1 MKNKA
6 DRPDTARDLRLKAE
20 AIARENSALSP
31 EAIAALSP
39 EEIRQKLHELQV
51 HQIELEMQNV
61 ELRAAQAELE
71 ESRARYFDLY
81 DLAPVGYCT
90 LSEQGLL
97 LEVNL
102 TAATLLGVARGMLVK
117 QPISRFILKE
127 DQDIYYLHRKKLFET
142 GEPQECELRLVK
154 PDGTAFWAHL
164 TATVARGRE
173 GAPVCRVVL
182 IDVTVRKRAEEAL
195 RDTLAEL
202 SAIYHNAPIAMLL
215 VDEDRRVRKV
225 NGISAAFA
233 NRPEEEMLGMSG
245 GEALRCLH
253 HLDDPQGCGFG
264 PACQTCIVRQTVMDT
279 FAHAQGRMNIEASLP
294 FPEGRTTV
302 VKCLQI
308 STAYL
313 EVAGEPRI
321 LVCVLDITSQKR
333 IEKDLLAAK
342 EQAEAANH
350 AKSEFLANMSHEIRT
365 PLNGIQGMLALLR
378 LSTLATEQKEHL
390 DLAFQSCHRLARLLT
405 DILDLSRVEA
415 GRLPILMEPF
425 NLTEAMRSVE
435 HMFRPTSRQ
444 TGVALDFHVDP
455 SIPDCLL
462 GDALRL
468 QQVINNFIG
477 NAFKFTVSGS
487 ISVAAH
493 HLPTTR
499 GGQSRVLFTVADTGC
514 GIPDDKLDGMFKPFT
529 QASGGFARSHQGAG
543 LGLAIC
549 KQLIDL
555 MGGAIAVD
563 SEVGRGTTV
572 YFRVAFERC
581 TALQT
586 DPDTRRTTPR
596 PAGERVGKRD
606 DLVAGAHVLVAEDDL
621 ISSLVCAR
629 LLRNIGATS
638 TVVADGRQALEAL
651 SREQFDL
658 VLMDVQM
665 PVMDG
670 VEATRTIRRGEVGE
684 SIKNI
689 PIVAMTAHAMSGDK
703 EKFLETGMDGYV
715 AKPVE
720 IEALLAAI
728 ADVMGKRGRR
738 R

>member
-1 MKNKA
+1 MKSKA
-6 DRPDTARDLRLKAE
+6 DRPDAASDLRLKAE
-20 AIARENSALSP
+20 AIARERSALT
-31 EAIAALSP
+31 ADDIADLSP

-61 ELRAAQAELE
+61 ELRAAQVELQD
-71 ESRARYFDLY
+71 SRERYFDLY
-81 DLAPVGYCT
+81 DLAPMGYCT

-97 LEVNL
+97 LEANL
-102 TAATLLGVARGMLVK
+102 TAATMLGVARGVLVK

-127 DQDIYYLHRKKLFET
+127 DQDLYYLHRKKLFET
-142 GEPQECELRLVK
+142 GAPQECELRLVK
-154 PDGTAFWAHL
+154 PDGATFWAHL
-164 TATVARGRE
+164 TATVALGRE
-173 GAPVCRVVL
+173 DAPVCRVVL
-182 IDVTVRKRAEEAL
+182 TDITQRRQAEEAL

-215 VDEDRRVRKV
+215 LDEDRRVRKV
-225 NGISAAFA
+225 NGLSAAFA
-233 NRPEEEMLGMSG
+233 KRAEEEMLGMRG

-253 HLDDPQGCGFG
+253 HLDVPQGCGFG

-313 EVAGEPRI
+313 EIAGEPRV
-321 LVCVLDITSQKR
+321 LVCVLDITDQKK

-365 PLNGIQGMLALLR
+365 PLNGIQGMLTLLK
-378 LSTLATEQKEHL
+378 LSVLDTEQNEHL
-390 DLAFQSCHRLARLLT
+390 DLAFQSCHRLARLLN

-415 GRLPILMEPF
+415 GRLPILVEPF
-425 NLTEAMRSVE
+425 NLTEALRSVE
-435 HMFRPTSRQ
+435 HLFRPTSRQ
-444 TGVALDFHVDP
+444 TGVALHFHVDP
-455 SIPDCLL
+455 SIPDRLL

-468 QQVINNFIG
+468 QQVVNNFIG

-493 HLPTTR
+493 PLPATR
-499 GGQSRVLFTVADTGC
+499 AGQSRVLFSVADTGC
-514 GIPDDKLDGMFKPFT
+514 GIPDDKLDGIFKPFT
-529 QASGGFARSHQGAG
+529 QASGGFSRSHQGAG

-549 KQLIDL
+549 RQLIDL

-572 YFRVAFERC
+572 YFCVALEHC
-581 TALQT
+581 KALQA
-586 DPDTRRTTPR
+586 DPDARRTTPAPVR
-596 PAGERVGKRD
+596 ERVGEVD
-606 DLVAGAHVLVAEDDL
+606 ALAAGAHVLVAEDDL
-621 ISSLVCAR
+621 VSSLVCAR
-629 LLRNIGATS
+629 LLRDIGATAR
-638 TVVADGRQALEAL
+638 VVADGRQALEAL
-651 SREQFDL
+651 GQEQFDL
-658 VLMDVQM
+658 VLMDIEM

-684 SIKNI
+684 SIKII

-720 IEALLAAI
+720 IEALLAVI
-728 ADVMGKRGRR
+728 ADVMGGRDPR